1 MKVPRHRFP
10 STKLGRWQKRISHRV
25 FVDSEGLTLGWLTA
39 ELAAMWEDA
48 QREMEESGT
57 VSIATPF
64 RDDGDHPNRPD
75 KEERT

>member
-1 MKVPRHRFP
+1 MTRHRFP

-75 KEERT
+75 HKEERA